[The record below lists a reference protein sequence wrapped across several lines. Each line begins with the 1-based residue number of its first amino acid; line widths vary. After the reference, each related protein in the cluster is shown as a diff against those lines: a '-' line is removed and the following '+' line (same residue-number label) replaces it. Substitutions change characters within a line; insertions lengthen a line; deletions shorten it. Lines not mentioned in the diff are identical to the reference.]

1 MSTKTPFAYVK
12 HCELNL
18 IRSCLEYAAPATITN
33 QNNIY
38 KLGGIQYRAL
48 KIITKERGTNC
59 SSQFL
64 HDLLEIQTLD
74 NRLHELARNYFESA
88 ILNKNPATIELMKN
102 ITHSSCRK
110 VNPIEASLDFT

>member
-1 MSTKTPFAYVK
+1 MSTKTPFAYIK
-12 HCELNL
+12 HCELSL

-38 KLGGIQYRAL
+38 KLGGIQYRD
-48 KIITKERGTNC
+48 C